1 MSLAALTIAALTA
14 ALTAAAPAASGATS
28 PYLLAWTGDAAAA
41 RSALTDR
48 LPPGA
53 LPDDGEGL
61 LVLACLE
68 LEGGRLD
75 VAERAAARLAALE
88 PRKGD
93 GRVLVALVARRRAS
107 PREPMF
113 DALAEAWKTA
123 GRPDLGKGGALARL
137 AGPVLATGS
146 LPPAPG
152 ADLLARL
159 TPEEAFLLGGLDGPR
174 RPVSA
179 EAMRLAREGTWLEA
193 RRARAK
199 ALAGR
204 PPPRPVALD
213 LAAFGLLGAGRE
225 REQVRAAL
233 AKALPDEGYFAIAA
247 VAGPP
252 MDRGPLAGTEVAA
265 LEKAVARPRLTP
277 PRVPLHEALL
287 AAAARLD
294 AKLAPAF
301 AREALGTVTP
311 RPTALAALGGRA
323 LATTDPALRAR
334 AGQALERAAA
344 TLRRDPTVDGRQLGA
359 LLARSAAELRGD
371 AAAGKA
377 LLDRFEAWRV
387 QVVAADL
394 ALAEG
399 RWPLPS
405 LRREWRPEQD
415 VARAERLVGP
425 VPE

>member
-1 MSLAALTIAALTA
+1 MSLAALSIAALTA
-14 ALTAAAPAASGATS
+14 TLTAAAPAGPPAY
-28 PYLLAWTGDAAAA
+28 PLAWRGDLDAA
-41 RSALTDR
+41 RSALA
-48 LPPGA
+48 LQPGA

-61 LVLACLE
+61 LVHACLE
-68 LEGGRLD
+68 LEAGRLD
-75 VAERAAARLAALE
+75 VAERAAARLAAIE
-88 PRKGD
+88 PKAGE
-93 GRVLVALVARRRAS
+93 GKVLAALVARRRAS
-107 PREPMF
+107 PGERLA
-113 DALAEAWKTA
+113 DALAEAWKAA
-123 GRPDLGKGGALARL
+123 GRPDLQARGPLARL
-137 AGPVLATGS
+137 SGTI
-146 LPPAPG
+146 LPPPPA
-152 ADLLARL
+152 ARALARL
-159 TPEEAFLLGGLDGPR
+159 TPEEAFLLGGLDTPR
-174 RPVSA
+174 RPISP
-179 EAMRLAREGTWLEA
+179 EAVRLAQAGTWLDA
-193 RRARAK
+193 RRDKARAF
-199 ALAGR
+199 AER

-213 LAAFGLLGAGRE
+213 LAVLGLLGPGRA

-233 AKALPDEGYFAIAA
+233 AKALPEEGYFAVAA

-277 PRVPLHEALL
+277 PRGQLHEALL

-294 AKLAPAF
+294 AKLAPAW

-323 LATTDPALRAR
+323 LATTDPALRTR
-334 AGQALERAAA
+334 AGKALERAAA
-344 TLRRDPTVDGRQLGA
+344 TLRRDPTVNGRQLGA

-377 LLDRFEAWRV
+377 ALDRFEAWRL

-405 LRREWRPEQD
+405 LRTAWHPDDE

-425 VPE
+425 APE